1 MKKCIF
7 YLPMHVE
14 KNVLDNLSNTWKDPL
29 KGKRYLTSMFFRF
42 LLTYEEILTKL
53 QKIKQAKKSKN

>member
-29 KGKRYLTSMFFRF
+29 KGKRHLTSMFFPF

-53 QKIKQAKKSKN
+53 QKIKQAQKSKN